1 MAQYIKQE
9 VPDFL
14 NTGEHKAYYRIKTRQ
29 NIDTQDLVERIE
41 HMHHGLSRGTIINV
55 IDELASRI
63 AYELADGNT
72 VTIDRLGTFSASIGL
87 KEDAKTDSTDDID
100 APHKTRDLCVT
111 DVNFRASKQMIRAV
125 DERCELHR
133 NGESRLHKSPYSREE
148 RIRLALDFIDRSPMH
163 AMRLADYA
171 TITGMSAS
179 SASRDLSAICS
190 DPASGIDSI
199 GRRGPTRMFVRR
211 GSGIE

>member
-9 VPDFL
+9 MADFHG
-14 NTGEHKAYYRIKTRQ
+14 TGERKAYYRIKTRQ
-29 NIDTQDLVERIE
+29 NISTQALTERIE
-41 HMHHGLSRGTIINV
+41 HMHHGLSRGQIINV

-63 AYELADGNT
+63 AYELAEGNT

-87 KEDAKTDSTDDID
+87 KEDASTGSTDDID

-111 DVNFRASKQMIRAV
+111 DINFRASKQMIRAV
-125 DERCELHR
+125 DERCDLQR
-133 NGESRLHKSPYSREE
+133 SGESRLHKSPYSRDE
-148 RIRLALDFIDRSPMH
+148 RIRLALGFIDNSPMH

-171 TITGMSAS
+171 AITGMSPS

-190 DPASGIDSI
+190 DPASGICST

-211 GSGIE
+211 GSGME

>member
-9 VPDFL
+9 VPDFR
-14 NTGEHKAYYRIKTRQ
+14 NTGERKAFYRIKTLQ
-29 NIDTQDLVERIE
+29 NIDTQALVERIE
-41 HMHHGLSRGTIINV
+41 HMHHGLSRGLIINV

-63 AYELADGNT
+63 AYELAEGNT
-72 VTIDRLGTFSASIGL
+72 VTIDHLGTFSASIGL
-87 KEDAKTDSTDDID
+87 KEDAKTDSIDDID

-111 DVNFRASKQMIRAV
+111 DVNFRANKQMIRAV
-125 DERCELHR
+125 NENCHLQR

-148 RIRLALDFIDRSPMH
+148 RIQLALGFIDNSPMH

-171 TITGMSAS
+171 AITGMSPS

-190 DPASGIDSI
+190 DPTSGICHT